1 VFKNYDIQGYDFQS
15 CGVQDTA
22 AYQHKAGVAVMTQT
36 DWQAKYR
43 QYLTFERQLSA
54 YTIRNYFFELNRA
67 QSLLGEDIYLHNA
80 NRDQLQSVLAK
91 LHRQG
96 LSPRSIAL
104 SLSAQKQF
112 YAFLLRENVI
122 AINPAKTLSAPK
134 QNKPLP
140 KNMDVD
146 AVSHLLD
153 IDTDDPLAIRDKAI
167 MELFYSSGLRLAE
180 LAALNYDDIQFDNAE
195 VKVMG
200 KGSKQRIVPI
210 GKVAINALKVWFTC
224 REQVS
229 SLHANDALFISNQGK
244 RLSHRSIQ
252 ARMNK
257 WGQEQALSV
266 KVHPHKL
273 RHSFATHMLESSADL
288 RAVQELLG
296 HANLSTTQIYTS
308 LDFQHLAKVY
318 DGAHP
323 RAKKNKGNS

>member
-1 VFKNYDIQGYDFQS
+1 MPHI
-15 CGVQDTA
+15 
-22 AYQHKAGVAVMTQT
+22 
-36 DWQAKYR
+36 DWQAKYC
-43 QYLTFERQLSA
+43 QYLTSERQLSA
-54 YTIRNYFFELNRA
+54 YTIRNYLYELTRA
-67 QSLLGEDIYLHNA
+67 QSILGDEVLLQDASRE
-80 NRDQLQSVLAK
+80 QLQKVLAK

-96 LSPRSIAL
+96 LSPRSI
-104 SLSAQKQF
+104 SMHLSAQKQF
-112 YAFLLRENVI
+112 FEFLLTEKRLE
-122 AINPAKTLSAPK
+122 INPAKTLSAPK

-153 IDTDDPLAIRDKAI
+153 INGDDPLAIRDKAI

-180 LAALNYDDIQFDNAE
+180 LAGLNCDDIQLNNAE

-200 KGSKQRIVPI
+200 KGSKQRIVPV
-210 GKVAINALKVWFTC
+210 GKVAMEALRLWLT
-224 REQVS
+224 RRGDMPTQD
-229 SLHANDALFISNQGK
+229 AGDALFVSHQGK

-323 RAKKNKGNS
+323 RAKKTKGSS

>member
-1 VFKNYDIQGYDFQS
+1 MASLDS
-15 CGVQDTA
+15 VQA
-22 AYQHKAGVAVMTQT
+22 FE
-36 DWQAKYR
+36 R
-43 QYLTFERQLSA
+43 YLTSERQLSP
-54 YTIRNYFFELNRA
+54 YTIRNYLFELNRV
-67 QSLLGEDIYLHNA
+67 QNLLPEGVELIKA

-96 LSPRSIAL
+96 LSPRSL
-104 SLSAQKQF
+104 SLCLSAQKQF
-112 YAFLLRENVI
+112 YDFLLREQMLDV
-122 AINPAKTLSAPK
+122 NPAKTLSAPK
-134 QNKPLP
+134 QHKPLP

-153 IDTDDPLAIRDKAI
+153 IDGDDPLAIRDRAI
-167 MELFYSSGLRLAE
+167 MELFYSCGLRLAE
-180 LAALNYDDIQFDNAE
+180 LAALDLTDLNFDNRE

-210 GKVAINALKVWFTC
+210 GSVAIAAINTWISV
-224 REQVS
+224 REQMPS
-229 SLHANDALFISNQGK
+229 AQMTDALFLSTQGK

-257 WGQEQALSV
+257 WGQEQSLSV

-273 RHSFATHMLESSADL
+273 RHSFATHMLEASADL

-323 RAKKNKGNS
+323 RAKKTKGKDDDK